1 METLKRTLHSNQIHV
16 SIHPEFHRRRLV
28 TTLFKAFV
36 VWQQTT
42 CISTTGGTHSPNET
56 PGGEFH
62 HQEIPFLG
70 TFRERK
76 KLQVYLSID
85 DKR

>member
-16 SIHPEFHRRRLV
+16 SIHPEFHRRRLI

-56 PGGEFH
+56 PGRVSSPGDSFPWDF
-62 HQEIPFLG
+62 Q
-70 TFRERK
+70 REK

>member
-16 SIHPEFHRRRLV
+16 SIHPEFHRRWLI
-28 TTLFKAFV
+28 TTLKPLLFGNRQPAFPPQEEPTV
-36 VWQQTT
+36 QMKLRGESFITRRFL
-42 CISTTGGTHSPNET
+42 SLGG
-56 PGGEFH
+56 
-62 HQEIPFLG
+62 
-70 TFRERK
+70 REK